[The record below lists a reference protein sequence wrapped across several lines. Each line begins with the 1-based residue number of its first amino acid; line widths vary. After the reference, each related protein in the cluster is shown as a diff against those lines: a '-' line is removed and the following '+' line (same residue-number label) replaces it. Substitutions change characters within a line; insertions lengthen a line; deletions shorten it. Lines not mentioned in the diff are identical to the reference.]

1 MHCDCCQMKYDICE
15 YNVLG
20 SDFSFE
26 VVGLVVGA
34 VVVLV
39 ELAVVDMMKSR
50 KLAGWRV
57 CNSRILIGGE
67 WNGAKNRGCASL

>member
-1 MHCDCCQMKYDICE
+1 M
-15 YNVLG
+15 
-20 SDFSFE
+20 
-26 VVGLVVGA
+26 GA